1 MMRLIIGALIL
12 LTAFLSYKISSSE
25 FFLIALIFLA
35 LLFLVLIGIIRS
47 FRRIN
52 FKYAKIPLLVICIS
66 LAGILVSLLRP
77 YNEPLKISADA
88 GENLEYAF
96 KTDQEDRRQLR
107 SYADFFSELKDR
119 DRRRLQQ
126 VKEILS
132 GNKELKSLD
141 KFHAAFVLHHSQQ
154 SEDYKLAAGLAAA
167 AAKDPAL
174 KDVYEVQWLK
184 KAAYDRW
191 MVSIGEPE
199 KYNTQNKLDIDIN

>member
-52 FKYAKIPLLVICIS
+52 FKYAEIPLLVICIS
-66 LAGILVSLLRP
+66 LVGILVSLLRP
-77 YNEPLKISADA
+77 YNEPVKSSADA
-88 GENLEYAF
+88 GENLEYAY

-107 SYADFFSELKDR
+107 SYVDFFSELKDR

-126 VKEILS
+126 VKKILS
-132 GNKELKSLD
+132 GNKD
-141 KFHAAFVLHHSQQ
+141 
-154 SEDYKLAAGLAAA
+154 
-167 AAKDPAL
+167 
-174 KDVYEVQWLK
+174 
-184 KAAYDRW
+184 
-191 MVSIGEPE
+191 
-199 KYNTQNKLDIDIN
+199 